1 MRIFL
6 LLLMLYGFQ
15 ALAEQLPSVTDLT
28 GTLTTEEQTALNQQ
42 LQTLEQ
48 QNHFQVAVL
57 VTPTTGGKNIKLAAS
72 QSYGLYHWKP
82 VGEKRYGEGILIL
95 VVWPEGLASMKIGH
109 GLKEMLPPE
118 QAAQIVHYHMQPEFK
133 KNNLFSG
140 LTQGIEGIAQFTYIK
155 ANLSPLDALANHL
168 FANPQRSLPCLAWT
182 LLMIVAIVVLWR
194 FTSRPGPGIWM
205 ISMITPMVWFFFFQD
220 DVIIRRVSLVCF
232 SLFFA
237 ATCWQRIAVIF
248 HMYRVFPMMLAPKN
262 KNAKVKKQKTTQQ
275 VSQSERN
282 SLFVVLLIIVV

>member
-6 LLLMLYGFQ
+6 LLLMLCGFQ
-15 ALAEQLPSVTDLT
+15 VFAERLPSVTDLT
-28 GTLTTEEQTALNQQ
+28 GTLTTEEQTALTQQ

-72 QSYGLYHWKP
+72 QRYGVYHWKP

-109 GLKEMLPPE
+109 GLEEMLPPE
-118 QAAQIVHYHMQPEFK
+118 QAAQIVRYHMQPEFE
-133 KNNLFSG
+133 KNNLFAG
-140 LTQGIEGIAQFTYIK
+140 LTGGIESIAQFTHIK

-182 LLMIVAIVVLWR
+182 LLMIVAIVVLWL
-194 FTSRPGPGIWM
+194 FASRPRRGIWM
-205 ISMITPMVWFFFFQD
+205 ISMITPMVWFFSFQD
-220 DVIIRRVSLVCF
+220 DVIIRRVSVVCF
-232 SLFFA
+232 SLLL
-237 ATCWQRIAVIF
+237 ATTCKQRLAVVF
-248 HMYRVFPMMLAPKN
+248 NMCRVFPMMLTPKN
-262 KNAKVKKQKTTQQ
+262 KNAKVKKQKKTPQ
-275 VSQSERN
+275 VRESGRN
-282 SLFVVLLIIVV
+282 SCLS

>member
-6 LLLMLYGFQ
+6 LLLMLCGFQ
-15 ALAEQLPSVTDLT
+15 VFAERLPSVTDLT
-28 GTLTTEEQTALNQQ
+28 GTLTTEEQSALNQQ

-95 VVWPEGLASMKIGH
+95 VLWPEGLASMKIGH
-109 GLKEMLPPE
+109 GLEQMLPPE
-118 QAAQIVHYHMQPEFK
+118 QAAQIVRYHMQPEFE
-133 KNNLFSG
+133 KNNLFAG
-140 LTQGIEGIAQFTYIK
+140 LTGGIESIAQFTHIK

-194 FTSRPGPGIWM
+194 FASRPGRGIWM

-220 DVIIRRVSLVCF
+220 DVIIRRVSIVCF
-232 SLFFA
+232 SLLFA
-237 ATCWQRIAVIF
+237 TTCW
-248 HMYRVFPMMLAPKN
+248 
-262 KNAKVKKQKTTQQ
+262 
-275 VSQSERN
+275 
-282 SLFVVLLIIVV
+282 

>member
-6 LLLMLYGFQ
+6 LLLMLCGFQ
-15 ALAEQLPSVTDLT
+15 VFAERLPSVTDLT
-28 GTLTTEEQTALNQQ
+28 GTLTTEEQSALNQQ

-72 QSYGLYHWKP
+72 QRYGVYHWKP

-109 GLKEMLPPE
+109 GLEQMLPPE
-118 QAAQIVHYHMQPEFK
+118 QAAQIVRYHMQPEFE
-133 KNNLFSG
+133 KNNLFAG
-140 LTQGIEGIAQFTYIK
+140 LTGGIESIAQFTHIK

-168 FANPQRSLPCLAWT
+168 FANPQLSLPCLAWT
-182 LLMIVAIVVLWR
+182 VLMIVAIIVLWR

-205 ISMITPMVWFFFFQD
+205 ISMITPTVWFFCFQD
-220 DVIIRRVSLVCF
+220 DVIIRRVSVVCF

-237 ATCWQRIAVIF
+237 AICWQRLAVVF
-248 HMYRVFPMMLAPKN
+248 NMCRVFPMMLAPKI
-262 KNAKVKKQKTTQQ
+262 KRESEKTKED
-275 VSQSERN
+275 SAS
-282 SLFVVLLIIVV
+282 S